1 MAGSVTG
8 DAETQIS
15 NTKRRVGATLLGLT
29 IAAWGWLLNLIVYLI
44 EEFNVKSIAA
54 AQISN
59 IVSGCICMVPA
70 VGAIAADSFFGTI
83 PVISVSAFISLM
95 GVALLTLTAALDS
108 LRPNP
113 VRQLQAYANLLR
125 KSSSVSFTRP

>member
-1 MAGSVTG
+1 LEEEVEFILSFYGA
-8 DAETQIS
+8 
-15 NTKRRVGATLLGLT
+15 ATLLGLT

-54 AQISN
+54 AQIAN

-70 VGAIAADSFFGTI
+70 VAAIASDSFFGTI

-95 GVALLTLTAALDS
+95 VKLI
-108 LRPNP
+108 
-113 VRQLQAYANLLR
+113 
-125 KSSSVSFTRP
+125 KSP